1 MAMPLVAVSLGDP
14 AGIGPEIVAEAATR
28 KSVRSACRLAVFG
41 DEGVLEIARKARR
54 IAKNA
59 ESAIALVVPVTSL
72 KVSGSLPKP
81 GKRCGEA
88 SFRYLEAAAAATASG
103 ECDALA
109 TAPIN
114 KYWWHAAGHKYDG
127 HTEYL
132 AEVARMPATM
142 MLAGPRLRVVLVT
155 THVALARV
163 PHILTTERIVAAG
176 RTTAAHLARYHGIR
190 KPRLAVAA
198 LNPHAGEGGL
208 FGDEEARI
216 VAPAVAKLKRA
227 GIDARGPFPADTL
240 FAAAVAGSY
249 DAVLCMYHDQALI
262 PLKLI
267 DFREAVNVSMGLSFL
282 RTSPDHGTAY
292 DLAGTGRASADSM
305 EASILLAAR
314 MASSRLGG
322 ASAKTA
328 TRTTSKRANAKQADS
343 SPATKKTAGAAGTR
357 TAGVAPA
364 TKKTGGASAR
374 KKGAKTR
381 ATRNKARR

>member
-1 MAMPLVAVSLGDP
+1 MTAKPLVAVSLGDP
-14 AGIGPEIVAEAATR
+14 AGIGPEIVVEAASR
-28 KSVRSACRLAVFG
+28 ESVRRACRLAVFG
-41 DEGVLEIARKARR
+41 DEGVIDVARR
-54 IAKNA
+54 VKRIGARA
-59 ESAIALVVPVTSL
+59 ASAIALVVPVTSFKL
-72 KVSGSLPKP
+72 AGASLPKP
-81 GKRCGEA
+81 GKRCGDA
-88 SFRYLEAAAAATASG
+88 SFRYLEAAAEAVRSG

-114 KYWWHAAGHKYDG
+114 KYWLHAAGHRYDG

-132 AEVARMPATM
+132 AEVAGMPATM

-155 THVALARV
+155 THVALSKV
-163 PHILTTERIVAAG
+163 PQILTSARIVAAG
-176 RTTAAHLARYHGIR
+176 RTTADHLARFHGIR

-216 VAPAVAKLKRA
+216 IAPAVAKMRRA

-262 PLKLI
+262 PLKLV

-305 EASILLAAR
+305 EASILLAAG
-314 MASSRLGG
+314 MAASRSKTRKG
-322 ASAKTA
+322 AGSRTPRPRPAT
-328 TRTTSKRANAKQADS
+328 TRTTARAAART
-343 SPATKKTAGAAGTR
+343 TK
-357 TAGVAPA
+357 
-364 TKKTGGASAR
+364 
-374 KKGAKTR
+374 
-381 ATRNKARR
+381 KARR